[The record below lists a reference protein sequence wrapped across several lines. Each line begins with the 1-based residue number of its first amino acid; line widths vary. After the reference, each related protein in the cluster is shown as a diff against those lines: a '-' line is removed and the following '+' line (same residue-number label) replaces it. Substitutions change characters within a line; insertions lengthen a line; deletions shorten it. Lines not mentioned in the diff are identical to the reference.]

1 MVRIKETLNI
11 GPIKVFLE
19 YSFSFASSSVWFF
32 GSDYE
37 FLFGFQTGDSNL
49 ISISVLTN
57 KKKVQNLGSDGSLV
71 VNQTLA
77 ISNCWEK
84 KVNSN
89 IEICIKSQVCVFETP
104 VFNFQFPTPTNPM
117 FHFSGFQISDPKKA
131 IFWFTLI
138 SPVKW
143 AAQFKAYLPTRSFCK
158 YDPIWMIICSLNELN
173 TCVVLPVPHGL

>member
-19 YSFSFASSSVWFF
+19 YSFSFAGSSVWFF

-71 VNQTLA
+71 VNQALA

-84 KVNSN
+84 KLILTLKYASN
-89 IEICIKSQVCVFETP
+89 LRFVYLKTRFSISSFQQKPTRCFIFQVSKFLTRKRP
-104 VFNFQFPTPTNPM
+104 
-117 FHFSGFQISDPKKA
+117 FSG
-131 IFWFTLI
+131 L
-138 SPVKW
+138 
-143 AAQFKAYLPTRSFCK
+143 L
-158 YDPIWMIICSLNELN
+158 
-173 TCVVLPVPHGL
+173 